1 MTTATQQWVT
11 TQELQESL
19 RLGSTSLRELRCAG
33 VLKPGTHWIR
43 KGIGSRSPRL
53 WDYAAVIEALRQHT
67 TRSPETYSD

>member
-11 TQELQESL
+11 TAELQESL

-53 WDYAAVIEALRQHT
+53 WDYAAVIEAFFFNDTAT
-67 TRSPETYSD
+67 TEIYTD